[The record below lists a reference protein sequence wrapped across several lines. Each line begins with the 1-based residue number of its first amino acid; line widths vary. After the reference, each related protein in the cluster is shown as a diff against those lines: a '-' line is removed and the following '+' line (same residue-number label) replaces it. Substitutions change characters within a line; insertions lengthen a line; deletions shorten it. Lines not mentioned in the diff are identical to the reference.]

1 MNTYQQ
7 RLNRLRTVLRDQ
19 GIDSLILTPGAGMRY
34 IAGFSTEGHERLIC
48 LIVPKNGDCVFITPA
63 LNADQVRTN
72 PAGFA
77 DVRAW
82 NDEEGWAPTVRK
94 AASDLGLNGQVIAVD
109 PLMHA
114 RFLLGFEEIVSNA
127 KFRSAGDLLGDA
139 RIAKDAEEIA
149 AMKRAAQITDEI
161 IPVAFA
167 ACVPGVSELDVQLAM
182 EGAIY
187 GRGAELSFNPIIGTG
202 SNSALPHHHTGSR
215 KLSTGDVVVLDF
227 GAALDGYHGDITR
240 TVAIG
245 QASDEAKRVYEVVY
259 AAHMAALNAAREG
272 VTCESVDS
280 AARGVIEEAGY
291 GQYFI
296 HRTGH
301 GIGLEVH
308 EYPNM
313 VAGNKQILKPG
324 MCFSIEPGIYLTDK
338 FGVRLENIVTIAEG
352 GRAVPLNT
360 TISPTLPVLGGA

>member
-1 MNTYQQ
+1 MNTYQA
-7 RLNRLRTVLRDQ
+7 RLNKVRSAMQAQ
-19 GIDSLILTPGAGMRY
+19 GLDCLVLTPGAGMRY
-34 IAGFSTEGHERLIC
+34 VAGFSTEGHERLIC
-48 LIVPKNGDCVFITPA
+48 LVVPKNGDCVFITPA
-63 LNADQVRTN
+63 LNADQIRTN

-82 NDEEGWAPTVRK
+82 SDQEGWLPTVRK
-94 AASDLGLNGQVIAVD
+94 AAGDLGLNGQVIAVD

-127 KFRSAGDLLGDA
+127 AFRSASDLLGDL

-149 AMKRAAQITDEI
+149 AMKRAAQITDQI
-161 IPVAFA
+161 ITIAFQ
-167 ACVPGVSELDVQLAM
+167 ACIPERSELDVQMAM
-182 EGAIY
+182 ESAIY
-187 GRGAELSFNPIIGTG
+187 GQGAELSFNPIIGFG
-202 SNSALPHHHTGSR
+202 SNSALPHHHTGAR
-215 KLSTGDVVVLDF
+215 KLSVGDLVVLDF

-240 TVAIG
+240 TVAVG
-245 QASDEAKRVYEVVY
+245 QATDEAKRVYEIVY
-259 AAHMAALNAAREG
+259 AAHHAALNAAHEG
-272 VTCESVDS
+272 VTAESVDA

-308 EYPNM
+308 EYPNI

-324 MCFSIEPGIYLTDK
+324 MCFSIEPGIYLPGR
-338 FGVRLENIVTIAEG
+338 FGVRLENIVAIAEDG
-352 GRAVPLNT
+352 SGQSLNT
-360 TISPTLPVLGGA
+360 AIPLTLPVLDGA